1 MFNTTKLLNPM
12 VSFVEL
18 IAYCTSEQSDTDNHY
33 VM

>member
-18 IAYCTSEQSDTDNHY
+18 IMHEWAIWYW
-33 VM
+33 